1 MPWAGAVDM
10 AGIRVICIKISE
22 DTLKELE
29 EIAHEVGESR
39 SWIIRHAIRSYI
51 NNYRK
56 VSEESRKR
64 AIAIKQMKIE
74 I

>member
-1 MPWAGAVDM
+1 MVGL
-10 AGIRVICIKISE
+10 RVICIKIPE
-22 DTLKELE
+22 DMLKELE

-39 SWIIRHAIRSYI
+39 SWLIRHAIRSYI
-51 NNYRK
+51 NSYRK